1 MSRSFRRFFV
11 DSDFSNDRPTLKLS
25 HRETFHLH
33 HVLRLK
39 PGDTCRVFNSKGR
52 EAQAVIETI
61 SEKEGAR
68 LKLEKISPSKEGRLH
83 LKIGQALPQ
92 RGKMDT
98 LVQKAGELGVREL
111 WVLETERTV
120 VKMKAEA
127 GARAQKRWERIVI
140 EAAKQSGN
148 SVLTRVEGPLPF
160 KKVLEENLEP
170 SDRGFIFHPD
180 PAGVPFS
187 SVVEELRENVGAGL
201 KPAPTVFLFFG
212 PEGGFS
218 GKEVHE
224 AESRGVRKVWL
235 GDSILRLETAFL
247 GVTAALRFMVNS

>member
-1 MSRSFRRFFV
+1 MPRSFRRFFV
-11 DSDFSNDRPTLKLS
+11 DSDFSDDRPSLKLS

-33 HVLRLK
+33 QVLRLK
-39 PGDTCRVFNSKGR
+39 PGDACRVFNSKGQ
-52 EAQAVIETI
+52 EAVAVIETI
-61 SEKEGAR
+61 SEKEGTR
-68 LKLEKISPSKEGRLH
+68 LKLEKIFPSKEGRLH

-92 RGKMDT
+92 KGKMDT
-98 LVQKAGELGVREL
+98 LVQKAEELGVHEL

-127 GARAQKRWERIVI
+127 GTRAQRRWERIVI

-160 KKVLEENLEP
+160 KKVLEENLGP

-180 PAGVPFS
+180 PAGTPFR
-187 SVVEELRENVGAGL
+187 SVIDELRKTNA
-201 KPAPTVFLFFG
+201 PASLFLFLG

-218 GKEVHE
+218 EREVQE

-247 GVTAALRFMVNS
+247 GVTAALRWMVNS